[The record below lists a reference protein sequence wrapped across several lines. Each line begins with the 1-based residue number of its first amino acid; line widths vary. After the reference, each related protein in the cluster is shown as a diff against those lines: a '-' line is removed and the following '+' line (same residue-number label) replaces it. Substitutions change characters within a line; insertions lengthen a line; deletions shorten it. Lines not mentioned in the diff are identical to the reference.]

1 MTPMEPREGDLT
13 MPMPPQRQVP
23 PASQPQP
30 ATEPFSAL
38 PPVPYRQS
46 PRSAAPGY
54 WTPQG
59 YYYAPP
65 PQTPPRTQTA
75 RQAPRGATQQRMP
88 KAQAL
93 ALTQRLK
100 RWLISGTLAAFV
112 SLAALA
118 AAHATG
124 VTAQAGATS
133 TGSGDNNAQPAN
145 NNDDGG
151 GFFGT
156 QPSFGSPG
164 FGSGGG
170 SQAPISGTG
179 TS

>member
-1 MTPMEPREGDLT
+1 MDPREGDLT
-13 MPMPPQRQVP
+13 MPMPPRREASLP
-23 PASQPQP
+23 PASLPPQP
-30 ATEPFSAL
+30 ATEPFPTSS
-38 PPVPYRQS
+38 PIPNRHS
-46 PRSAAPGY
+46 PRSVTPGY
-54 WTPQG
+54 WAPQG

-65 PQTPPRTQTA
+65 PPPAQAA
-75 RQAPRGATQQRMP
+75 RQAPREGTQQRMP
-88 KAQAL
+88 KVQAL

-100 RWLISGTLAAFV
+100 RWLIGGTLAAFV

-133 TGSGDNNAQPAN
+133 TGSGDTSAQPA

-156 QPSFGSPG
+156 QPGFGSPG

-170 SQAPISGTG
+170 SQSPMSGTG